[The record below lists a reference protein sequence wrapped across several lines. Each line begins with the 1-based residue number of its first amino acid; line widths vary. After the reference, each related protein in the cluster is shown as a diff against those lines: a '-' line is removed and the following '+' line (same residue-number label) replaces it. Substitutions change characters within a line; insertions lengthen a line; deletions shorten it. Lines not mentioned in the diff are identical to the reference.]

1 MRRSLARL
9 IQSHRKKS
17 GLTQAQLATMA
28 GVGKTVVFDVEHGK
42 KTIQFA
48 TIQKMLKVLNIH
60 LIAQS
65 PLEGDI
71 DIEEW

>member
-1 MRRSLARL
+1 
-9 IQSHRKKS
+9 
-17 GLTQAQLATMA
+17 MA

-42 KTIQFA
+42 KTIIFA

-65 PLEGDI
+65 PLEGNVT
-71 DIEEW
+71 IEEI